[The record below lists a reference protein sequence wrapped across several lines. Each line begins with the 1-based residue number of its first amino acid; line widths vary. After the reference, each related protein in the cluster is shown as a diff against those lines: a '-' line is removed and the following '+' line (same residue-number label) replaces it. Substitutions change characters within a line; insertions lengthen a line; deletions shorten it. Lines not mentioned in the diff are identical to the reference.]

1 MADAT
6 AAWNKVF
13 THGSKSMKERLMKVH
28 SNNPKFQEWL
38 QSSGHGAGESV
49 RQASKEI
56 VPSKRATRLLDTS
69 SKGVGFG
76 AGKNTKAVGGEY
88 GGGGNVAPTH
98 GAVKVYSP
106 DEIEAM
112 NQARGTVP
120 VKLSPEEKAKKER
133 MMAIAAA
140 ASRATRK
147 SRAQFDVPTLDEEL
161 EQMNEIFNR
170 PITVDDPL
178 DRFIQ
183 GKIAKHHSNKYSP
196 TLAPLQADSA
206 KLSKERSALNN
217 KIRQIKSRK
226 SFKNKSHKNHPQS
239 AAELEDTFSAT
250 KPLITKHSKIRDEIK
265 KITDQQNADIDA
277 DLRTY
282 KNWGLVGLGIKKGI
296 KAMKNK
302 LTQEQVEQMN
312 ETRRMSASE
321 KLDRAFKDQENRR
334 LTRKIGELEALGRTK
349 EAAELRAQ
357 AQKAAKSV
365 TESNQRVNNMS
376 EEKSYARV
384 LAERAIQNHVQNLI
398 EQSNNDYDSNE
409 YDYEGDMAMSQLK
422 SIITNAQR
430 LHDMLEENTNLPE
443 WVQSKITLAEDYIL
457 TAANYME
464 GEMNEEVE
472 QVDEDNALQEMKKEP
487 FTITNHTGDRITR
500 YPNGSIDSVNSAGVS
515 ISLANHAFRFG
526 AMENGTKIGGPHAR
540 SGYEQ
545 ARNHVERLM
554 QQATDGYHAAQL
566 MNRSK
571 VGHTTW
577 RQDIPDFV
585 PEELEQ
591 MNTDENESNIL
602 KNIRT
607 AKTVLGLQGLNI
619 SAAEKAHSQL
629 AANGNITKISPNL
642 RRHYLQ
648 LSGAVPSDTL
658 HLPPEQFRSV
668 LARLKQVQ
676 VKEEGSVPTTAKEK
690 DLAMQHGDPNKI
702 TYGDVIKARKKSAAK
717 NKEE

>member
-112 NQARGTVP
+112 NRARGTAP
-120 VKLSPEEKAKKER
+120 VNLSPEEKAKKER

-302 LTQEQVEQMN
+302 LTQEQVDQMN

-321 KLDRAFKDQENRR
+321 KLGRAFDDEANKR
-334 LTRKIGELEALGRTK
+334 LTREIGKLEALGRTK
-349 EAAELRAQ
+349 EAAELRAKAQEAQ
-357 AQKAAKSV
+357 AETILGGTVKPVSSAIGSAGQPKNIRNLTTRLASRAMKSGKSV

-472 QVDEDNALQEMKKEP
+472 QVDE
-487 FTITNHTGDRITR
+487 
-500 YPNGSIDSVNSAGVS
+500 VS
-515 ISLANHAFRFG
+515 IKTLAAAAAASRDSSKFVSHAKKRYG
-526 AMENGTKIGGPHAR
+526 EKVAADVQNAADIADDRLKKKTSGGLDLLSQRIPVR
-540 SGYEQ
+540 
-545 ARNHVERLM
+545 
-554 QQATDGYHAAQL
+554 
-566 MNRSK
+566 
-571 VGHTTW
+571 TTQTGEANK
-577 RQDIPDFV
+577 QDLAKRKRELKQDALYRKPV
-585 PEELEQ
+585 KPMASEEVEQ

-607 AKTVLGLQGLNI
+607 AKNV
-619 SAAEKAHSQL
+619 S
-629 AANGNITKISPNL
+629 
-642 RRHYLQ
+642 
-648 LSGAVPSDTL
+648 
-658 HLPPEQFRSV
+658 
-668 LARLKQVQ
+668 
-676 VKEEGSVPTTAKEK
+676 
-690 DLAMQHGDPNKI
+690 
-702 TYGDVIKARKKSAAK
+702 
-717 NKEE
+717 

>member
-112 NQARGTVP
+112 NRARGTVP
-120 VKLSPEEKAKKER
+120 VNLSPEEKAKKER

-472 QVDEDNALQEMKKEP
+472 QVDE
-487 FTITNHTGDRITR
+487 
-500 YPNGSIDSVNSAGVS
+500 VS
-515 ISLANHAFRFG
+515 IKTLAAAAAASRDSSKFVSHAKKRYG
-526 AMENGTKIGGPHAR
+526 EKVAADVQNAADIADDRLKKKTSGGLDLLSQRIPVR
-540 SGYEQ
+540 
-545 ARNHVERLM
+545 
-554 QQATDGYHAAQL
+554 
-566 MNRSK
+566 
-571 VGHTTW
+571 TTQTGEANK
-577 RQDIPDFV
+577 QDLAKRKRELKQDALYRKPV
-585 PEELEQ
+585 KPMASEEVEQ

-619 SAAEKAHSQL
+619 SAAEQAHSQL
-629 AANGNITKISPNL
+629 ATHGNITKISPNL